1 MWIKLKYACDR
12 LQKAKGEV
20 NVLVSDTISFRR
32 TFKEHLDEENKLM
45 ERWKG
50 KLPVWAWN
58 QLIGYREAVAS
69 TMLYLAP
76 IPKALATAH
85 LYKGVLYW
93 TFNQWRKAWP
103 DTDAGE
109 LTDTCCS
116 VWGHKLMVVGLG
128 EQLQYKVFN
137 KHVTVEKSEEHPHG
151 FKEDEEAVG
160 KWFPAVSEWKG
171 ER

>member
-1 MWIKLKYACDR
+1 MGIKLKYACAR

-32 TFKEHLDEENKLM
+32 TFKEHLDEEKKLM

-58 QLIGYREAVAS
+58 QLIGYVEAVSS
-69 TMLYLAP
+69 TTLYHAP
-76 IPKALATAH
+76 ITKALATAH
-85 LYKGVLYW
+85 LYKGMLYW
-93 TFNQWRKAWP
+93 KYKQWRNAWP

-116 VWGHKLMVVGLG
+116 VWGNKLMVVGLG
-128 EQLQYKVFN
+128 EQLQYKVFHKN
-137 KHVTVEKSEEHPHG
+137 ITVERSEEHPHG
-151 FKEDEEAVG
+151 YKEDEEAVG

>member
-1 MWIKLKYACDR
+1 MGIKLKHACDR

-32 TFKEHLDEENKLM
+32 TFREHLDEEKKLM
-45 ERWKG
+45 EKWKG

-58 QLIGYREAVAS
+58 QLIGYVEAVAS
-69 TMLYLAP
+69 TTLYHAP
-76 IPKALATAH
+76 IPKSLASAH
-85 LYKGVLYW
+85 LYKEMLYW
-93 TFNQWRKAWP
+93 TFEQWRNAWP
-103 DTDAGE
+103 DTDASE

-128 EQLQYKVFN
+128 EQLQYTVFN
-137 KHVTVEKSEEHPHG
+137 KNITVEKSEEHPHG
-151 FKEDEEAVG
+151 YKEDEEAVG

>member
-1 MWIKLKYACDR
+1 MGIKLKHAYAR

-32 TFKEHLDEENKLM
+32 TFREHLDEEKKLM
-45 ERWKG
+45 EKWKG

-58 QLIGYREAVAS
+58 QLIGYVEAVAS
-69 TMLYLAP
+69 TTLYHAP
-76 IPKALATAH
+76 IPKSLASAH
-85 LYKGVLYW
+85 LYKGMLYW
-93 TFNQWRKAWP
+93 TFDQWRNAWP
-103 DTDAGE
+103 DTDARE

-128 EQLQYKVFN
+128 EQLQYTVFN
-137 KHVTVEKSEEHPHG
+137 KNITVEKSEEHPHG
-151 FKEDEEAVG
+151 YKEDEEAVG